1 MEKTNVMR
9 KRLISLN
16 FAILMLLSLVLP
28 AGAAELGAPAAVLT
42 AEQSVAQTGEP
53 VVQGLVD
60 TGANTGTK
68 IMATFVDQTG
78 KTLATVDASADG
90 WMPPALPST
99 EGEGQYLYWSGSY
112 RPEDG
117 AYQQMQCPPGVGYPK
132 LPATVEF
139 QPVPVT
145 ETRGILFCDNGMLD
159 WTDSNRFMMKPL
171 EDADTGEMGITWY
184 ALPSLNGRSFLGWT
198 LASEDDGKYLNG
210 KDLVPGT
217 DTGWVTLYAQW
228 TPEGKTAVYLDDEFY
243 GFTTVGRI

>member
-1 MEKTNVMR
+1 
-9 KRLISLN
+9 
-16 FAILMLLSLVLP
+16 MLLSLVLT
-28 AGAAELGAPAAVLT
+28 AGAAELGEPAAVLT

-90 WMPPALPST
+90 WEPPALPST

-112 RPEDG
+112 PTEDG
-117 AYQQMQCPPGVGYPK
+117 VDYYHLDCIPGVGYPK

-145 ETRGILFCDNGMLD
+145 ETRGILFVTTAS
-159 WTDSNRFMMKPL
+159 WPRQT
-171 EDADTGEMGITWY
+171 AI
-184 ALPSLNGRSFLGWT
+184 AL
-198 LASEDDGKYLNG
+198 
-210 KDLVPGT
+210 
-217 DTGWVTLYAQW
+217 
-228 TPEGKTAVYLDDEFY
+228 
-243 GFTTVGRI
+243 